1 MSEKVIKNTI
11 KINVL
16 DFINQVNTEL
26 FMVINDNQKEENPIS
41 EFELLIHKILYMIYG
56 NFYARF
62 EKELFQRA
70 NFEAWKYGP
79 VEIDFRRYF
88 DKNKN
93 LSGQE
98 KIKIFSKFNV
108 KLTEEEKDFLFKIVK
123 KTLRFSP

>member
-1 MSEKVIKNTI
+1 MIEKVIKKTI
-11 KINVL
+11 EINVL
-16 DFINQVNTEL
+16 DFIDQVNTEL
-26 FMVINDNQKEENPIS
+26 FMPTNDNEKEENPIS
-41 EFELLIHKILYMIYG
+41 EFELLIHKILYIIYG